1 MGTDE
6 ERARIFHSDPQI
18 LDGTPVFTGTIVPV
32 VRLMEWLERGYT
44 LEEFIER
51 FRTVE
56 RAQAVAFLRHA
67 TQLALAEAARER
79 A

>member
-1 MGTDE
+1 MSTDE
-6 ERARIFHSDPQI
+6 ARGRIFHSDPQI
-18 LDGTPVFTGTIVPV
+18 LGGTPVFTGTIVPV
-32 VRLMEWLERGYT
+32 VRLVEWLEGGYT

-67 TQLALAEAARER
+67 TQLALAEAAREP